1 MEQLSQLG
9 FDTLKELVEFIKTAS
24 PAIWNALLRKQR
36 VDALTGILWMVF
48 LGIVM
53 YFLWN
58 LHKKSVEDVTA
69 EWEEYGEAYTRWR
82 GDSGRSGSRYYSPS
96 KPNLD
101 SELTTKWC
109 AIVFGGIA
117 LAIFVGILVFVCRRF
132 LATDY
137 YAIKE
142 LFSLLK

>member
-69 EWEEYGEAYTRWR
+69 EWEEYGEAYTRW
-82 GDSGRSGSRYYSPS
+82 SESKSSRFYSPD
-96 KPNLD
+96 KPSLET
-101 SELTTKWC
+101 ELTTKWC